1 MPKEEFDAL
10 KILLKNKEIVVQKGN
25 AVVIL
30 NRKGYVCKIKNIL
43 NDKSKF
49 QKVYIDQE
57 KILNHLIHMENRV
70 TDVLKNLRDKKE
82 ISIEQYKD
90 LSPSSSRTGIM
101 YGSPKA
107 HKIATDSLP
116 SFRSFLCAIVTPTY
130 ELAKFLVP
138 MLKPLTTNTYT
149 IKD

>member
-1 MPKEEFDAL
+1 
-10 KILLKNKEIVVQKGN
+10 
-25 AVVIL
+25 
-30 NRKGYVCKIKNIL
+30 
-43 NDKSKF
+43 
-49 QKVYIDQE
+49 
-57 KILNHLIHMENRV
+57 MENRV

-90 LSPSSSRTGIM
+90 LSPSGSRTGIM